1 MHMYLWVCVFLWF
14 TIILAGLDYNST
26 TKSLTFNGSHSRIG
40 VLVPIRLDGFTE
52 LNEQFCANLSLV
64 DDNGIINVSVHPDQ
78 STVEIINDDSK

>member
-1 MHMYLWVCVFLWF
+1 MSLCVFVIHYYF
-14 TIILAGLDYNST
+14 SRTGLHST

-64 DDNGIINVSVHPDQ
+64 DDNGIINVSVHPDK